1 MLKKHKNILI
11 ALIAIILIFF
21 GYWYFVLSKKNKT
34 TSENSL
40 VATNSVQN
48 SAPSAASSY
57 DKEFVSNL
65 QTVRYID
72 LNTEIFSQ
80 PAYKALTFPE
90 VPFEVD
96 YNIPAGRRNPFL
108 PLGIEAGT
116 NSAAPTQQTTAPA
129 TSTTPTAPTA
139 SSTTQPRTTR

>member
-11 ALIAIILIFF
+11 GLTAIILIFF
-21 GYWYFVLSKKNKT
+21 GYWYFVLSKKNKN

-48 SAPSAASSY
+48 TAPSAASSY
-57 DKEFVSNL
+57 DREFVSNL

-90 VPFEVD
+90 VPFVVD
-96 YNIPAGRRNPFL
+96 YNIPVGRRNPFL

-116 NSAAPTQQTTAPA
+116 NTAAPTQQAAAPEASTTPTTPTA
-129 TSTTPTAPTA
+129 TSTTRPR
-139 SSTTQPRTTR
+139 STR